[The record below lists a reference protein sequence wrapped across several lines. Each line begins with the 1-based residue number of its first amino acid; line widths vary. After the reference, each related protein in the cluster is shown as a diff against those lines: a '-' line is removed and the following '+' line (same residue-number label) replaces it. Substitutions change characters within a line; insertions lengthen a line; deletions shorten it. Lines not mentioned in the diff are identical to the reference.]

1 MNDYQFL
8 LDFISSNKTR
18 EFTFVPNYGITYNE
32 PKFKCKWKNIHE
44 FFSPITD
51 YEIQRLEEKMNVS
64 IPLEYKYFLENVSNG
79 LHLYLTSFCLDGKRT
94 HYDRIRFAP
103 QPFDIITKN
112 TLERPKNATAD
123 MLFIGGYDW
132 DGSCLYIDNS
142 DGSVHLCKE
151 WDTTS
156 LKRWDSFYNMIS
168 SEVKRLK
175 DLYGENGEKYS
186 DDICSLPLPTT

>member
-1 MNDYQFL
+1 
-8 LDFISSNKTR
+8 
-18 EFTFVPNYGITYNE
+18 
-32 PKFKCKWKNIHE
+32 
-44 FFSPITD
+44 
-51 YEIQRLEEKMNVS
+51 
-64 IPLEYKYFLENVSNG
+64 
-79 LHLYLTSFCLDGKRT
+79 
-94 HYDRIRFAP
+94 
-103 QPFDIITKN
+103 
-112 TLERPKNATAD
+112 

-156 LKRWDSFYNMIS
+156 LKRWDSFYNMIL